1 MCLFSSLS
9 AIDFNTIC
17 NGTYF
22 YALLQSTAEG
32 WSFSSP
38 VFLCARLNVRCISGD
53 GIQLSVKCYLSQQS
67 WSDCFQR
74 NRRLEVSEEGVP
86 SLAVDK
92 MVSAVCF
99 QSRGASI
106 VRSPSVPYELRG
118 PSCVKG
124 VVV

>member
-1 MCLFSSLS
+1 MS
-9 AIDFNTIC
+9 
-17 NGTYF
+17 GV
-22 YALLQSTAEG
+22 G
-32 WSFSSP
+32 
-38 VFLCARLNVRCISGD
+38 GD

-99 QSRGASI
+99 QSPGGGGASI

>member
-1 MCLFSSLS
+1 MS
-9 AIDFNTIC
+9 
-17 NGTYF
+17 GV
-22 YALLQSTAEG
+22 G
-32 WSFSSP
+32 
-38 VFLCARLNVRCISGD
+38 GD

-99 QSRGASI
+99 QSPGGGGLPLCGRPQFHMS
-106 VRSPSVPYELRG
+106 
-118 PSCVKG
+118 
-124 VVV
+124 